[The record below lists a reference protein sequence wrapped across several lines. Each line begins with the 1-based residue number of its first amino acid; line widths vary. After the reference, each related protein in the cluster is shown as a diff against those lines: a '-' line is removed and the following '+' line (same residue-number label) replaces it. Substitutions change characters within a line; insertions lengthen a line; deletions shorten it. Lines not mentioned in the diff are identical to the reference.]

1 MPERRPAV
9 PFLSLTA
16 TTAAALA
23 LTSLALAGCQV
34 GPDFH
39 GPAAPSGAAG
49 YAEGGTP
56 TAIAPDQRLASG
68 ADVPARW
75 WEAYGSPEL
84 NALMEQAIKASP
96 DIASAEA
103 ALRSANELYIAQHG
117 ALLPTVDAGY
127 NFTRQ
132 KFSNEIAPPALNST
146 ANPYSLHT
154 LQVNVGYTPDVF
166 GGLHRQA
173 ESALALAEAQ
183 RYQAEAAYLTLTAN
197 VAAAAIQ
204 QASLIAQIKD
214 AETLAASDRKTLDT
228 LRRSL
233 QAGETAAADVAA
245 QEVVVAQA
253 EQALPPLRKQLAQQ
267 NDLIAFLIGRT
278 PAEAQVPALDLDKL
292 TLPAELP
299 VSLPSD
305 LVRHRPDVRAAEA
318 NLHAASANVGVAIA
332 ARLPSFPLT
341 GNVGSQSAEFGNL
354 FSSPNFFWT
363 ITAGVT
369 GPVFDG
375 GQLKHKQK
383 SAEALFDQ
391 AKAQYHAAALAAFQ
405 NVADS
410 LQALEGDARSLDA
423 ARAVDQAAERSL
435 ATARKQLDAGESS
448 VLPLL
453 TAEQAQLQARSAVT
467 QARAARLA
475 DSAALFQALGGGWWN
490 RTDFAEAEPAKGAD
504 KPAAQR

>member
-1 MPERRPAV
+1 MPQSRPAA
-9 PFLSLTA
+9 SLRILRLTSA
-16 TTAAALA
+16 AAAAALV
-23 LTSLALAGCQV
+23 LAGCQV

-39 GPAAPSGAAG
+39 GAPAPPAAAG
-49 YAEGGTP
+49 YAAGGLP

-84 NALMEQAIKASP
+84 DALVDQAVKASP

-103 ALRSANELYIAQHG
+103 ALRSAHELYLAQHG

-132 KFSNEIAPPALNST
+132 KFSDEISPPQLNST

-154 LQVNVGYTPDVF
+154 LQLNVGYTPDVF
-166 GGLHRQA
+166 GGRRRQA
-173 ESALALAEAQ
+173 ENALAQAEAQ
-183 RYQAEAAYLTLTAN
+183 RFQAEAAYLTLTAN

-214 AETLAASDRKTLDT
+214 AEALAASDRKTLDA

-233 QAGETAAADVAA
+233 QAGELSATDVAA
-245 QEVVVAQA
+245 QEVVTAQA
-253 EQALPPLRKQLAQQ
+253 DQALPPLRKQLAQQ
-267 NDLIAFLIGRT
+267 NDLLASLTGRT
-278 PAEAQVPALDLDKL
+278 PAEGQIPALDLDKL
-292 TLPAELP
+292 TLPADLP

-305 LVRHRPDVRAAEA
+305 LVRHRPDLRAAEA

-332 ARLPSFPLT
+332 ARLPTFPLT
-341 GNVGSQSAEFGNL
+341 ANAGSQSATFAGL
-354 FSSPNFFWT
+354 FDGPNVFWT
-363 ITAGVT
+363 VAGAAAA
-369 GPVFDG
+369 PLFEG
-375 GQLKHKQK
+375 GRLKHEQK
-383 SAEALFDQ
+383 SAEALLDQ
-391 AKAQYHAAALAAFQ
+391 AKAQYRGAALAAFQ

-410 LQALEGDARSLDA
+410 LQALQGDAKALDA
-423 ARAVDQAAERSL
+423 AVAVDQAAGRSL
-435 ATARKQLDAGESS
+435 ATAKKQLDAGEAS

-453 TAEQAQLQARSAVT
+453 AAEQAQLQARSAVT

-475 DSAALFQALGGGWWN
+475 DSAALFQSLGGGWWN
-490 RTDFAEAEPAKGAD
+490 RADFAEAAPAD
-504 KPAAQR
+504 KPAERR

>member
-1 MPERRPAV
+1 MPESRPAV
-9 PFLSLTA
+9 SIRTLRL
-16 TTAAALA
+16 TAAAAA
-23 LTSLALAGCQV
+23 LTLAACQV

-49 YAEGGTP
+49 YAAGGLP
-56 TAIAPDQRLASG
+56 AIAADQRLQPG

-75 WEAYGSPEL
+75 WEVYGSPEL
-84 NALMEQAIKASP
+84 NALMDQAIKASP
-96 DIASAEA
+96 DIESAEA
-103 ALRSANELYIAQHG
+103 ALRSTNELYLAQHG
-117 ALLPTVDAGY
+117 AMLPTVDAGY
-127 NFTRQ
+127 SFTRQ
-132 KFSNEIAPPALNST
+132 KFSDEIAPPALNST

-154 LQVNVGYTPDVF
+154 LTLNVGYAPDVF

-173 ESALALAEAQ
+173 ESALAQAEAQ

-214 AETLAASDRKTLDT
+214 AEALAASDRKTLEA
-228 LRRSL
+228 LRRSQ
-233 QAGETAAADVAA
+233 QAGELSASDVAA

-267 NDLIAFLIGRT
+267 NDLLAFLIGRT
-278 PAEAQVPALDLDKL
+278 PAEAQLPALDLDKL

-332 ARLPSFPLT
+332 ARLPTFPLT
-341 GNVGSQSAEFGNL
+341 ANVGSQSADLGRL
-354 FSSPNFFWT
+354 FSGPNVFWT
-363 ITAGVT
+363 LT
-369 GPVFDG
+369 GAVAAPIYEG

-383 SAEALFDQ
+383 SAEALLDQ
-391 AKAQYHAAALAAFQ
+391 AKAQYRGAALAAFQ

-410 LQALEGDARSLDA
+410 LQALQGDARALDA
-423 ARAVDQAAERSL
+423 AAGVDQATVRSL
-435 ATARKQLDAGESS
+435 ATARKQLDAGEAS

-453 TAEQAQLQARSAVT
+453 TAEQAELQARSALT

-490 RTDFAEAEPAKGAD
+490 RTDFAEAAPAGAEPAAK
-504 KPAAQR
+504 R

>member
-1 MPERRPAV
+1 MTKSRPAV
-9 PFLSLTA
+9 SIRALRL
-16 TTAAALA
+16 TTAAAA
-23 LTSLALAGCQV
+23 LTLAACQV

-49 YAEGGTP
+49 YAAGGLP
-56 TAIAPDQRLASG
+56 AIAPDQRLIPG

-84 NALMEQAIKASP
+84 NALMDQAIKASP
-96 DIASAEA
+96 DIESAEA

-117 ALLPTVDAGY
+117 AMLPTVDAGY

-132 KFSNEIAPPALNST
+132 KFSDEIAPPALNST

-154 LQVNVGYTPDVF
+154 LQLNVGYAPDVF

-173 ESALALAEAQ
+173 ENALAQAEAQ

-214 AETLAASDRKTLDT
+214 AETLVKSDRQTLDA
-228 LRRSL
+228 LRRSQ
-233 QAGETAAADVAA
+233 QAGELSATEVTA

-267 NDLIAFLIGRT
+267 NDLLAFLTGRT
-278 PAEAQVPALDLDKL
+278 PAEAQLPALDLDKL
-292 TLPAELP
+292 SLPADLP
-299 VSLPSD
+299 VTLPSD

-332 ARLPSFPLT
+332 ARLPTFPLT
-341 GNVGSQSAEFGNL
+341 ASVGSQSADLGRL
-354 FSSPNFFWT
+354 FSGPNVFWT
-363 ITAGVT
+363 LT
-369 GPVFDG
+369 GAVAAPIYEG

-383 SAEALFDQ
+383 SAEALLDQ
-391 AKAQYHAAALAAFQ
+391 AKAQYRGAALAAFQ

-410 LQALEGDARSLDA
+410 LQALQGDARTLDA
-423 ARAVDQAAERSL
+423 ATAVDQAAMRSL
-435 ATARKQLDAGESS
+435 ATAKKQLDAGETSALP
-448 VLPLL
+448 VLA
-453 TAEQAQLQARSAVT
+453 AEQAQLQARAAVT

-490 RTDFAEAEPAKGAD
+490 RTDFAEAAPAAG
-504 KPAAQR
+504 KPAAQQR

>member
-1 MPERRPAV
+1 MPESRPA
-9 PFLSLTA
+9 LSIRTLRLTVA
-16 TTAAALA
+16 AAALA
-23 LTSLALAGCQV
+23 LAACQV

-49 YAEGGTP
+49 YAAGGLP
-56 TAIAPDQRLASG
+56 AIAPDQRLQPG

-84 NALMEQAIKASP
+84 NALMDQAIKASP
-96 DIASAEA
+96 DIESAEA
-103 ALRSANELYIAQHG
+103 ALRSANELYLAQHG

-127 NFTRQ
+127 SVAPQ
-132 KFSNEIAPPALNST
+132 KLSNEISPTLANN
-146 ANPYSLHT
+146 ANPFTLHT
-154 LQVNVGYTPDVF
+154 LGVNVGYTPDVF

-173 ESALALAEAQ
+173 ENALAQAEAQ

-214 AETLAASDRKTLDT
+214 AEALVASDRKTLDT
-228 LRRSL
+228 LQRSL
-233 QAGETAAADVAA
+233 KAGETAAADVAA

-267 NDLIAFLIGRT
+267 NDLLAFLTGRT
-278 PAEAQVPALDLDKL
+278 PAEAQLPALDLDKL

-299 VSLPSD
+299 VTLPSD

-332 ARLPSFPLT
+332 ARLPTFPLT
-341 GNVGSQSAEFGNL
+341 ASVGSQAGDFAAL
-354 FSSPNFFWT
+354 FSSGNFFWT
-363 ITAGVT
+363 VT
-369 GPVFDG
+369 GAVTAPIYEG

-383 SAEALFDQ
+383 SAEALLDQ
-391 AKAQYHAAALAAFQ
+391 AKAQYRGAALAAFQ

-410 LQALEGDARSLDA
+410 LQALQGDARALDA
-423 ARAVDQAAERSL
+423 AAAVDQAAGRSL
-435 ATARKQLDAGESS
+435 ATAKKQLGAGEASI
-448 VLPLL
+448 LPLL
-453 TAEQAQLQARSAVT
+453 TAEQAQLQARAALT

-490 RTDFAEAEPAKGAD
+490 RTDFAEAEPADG
-504 KPAAQR
+504 KPAAKR

>member
-1 MPERRPAV
+1 MPQSRPAV
-9 PFLSLTA
+9 SIRTLRLTGA
-16 TTAAALA
+16 AGAALM
-23 LTSLALAGCQV
+23 LAACQV

-39 GPAAPSGAAG
+39 GPPAPSAAAG
-49 YAEGGTP
+49 YAAGGTP

-84 NALMEQAIKASP
+84 NALMDQAIKASP
-96 DIASAEA
+96 DIESAEA
-103 ALRSANELYIAQHG
+103 ALRSTNELYLAQHG

-132 KFSNEIAPPALNST
+132 KFSNEISPPQLNST

-173 ESALALAEAQ
+173 ESALAQAEAQ

-214 AETLAASDRKTLDT
+214 AEALAASDRKTLET
-228 LRRSL
+228 LRRSE
-233 QAGETAAADVAA
+233 QSGEVAAGDVAA

-278 PAEAQVPALDLDKL
+278 PAEGGVPALDLDQL

-305 LVRHRPDVRAAEA
+305 LVRHRPDLRAAEA
-318 NLHAASANVGVAIA
+318 NLHAASADVGVAIA

-363 ITAGVT
+363 VT
-369 GPVFDG
+369 GAIAAPIYEG

-383 SAEALFDQ
+383 SAEALLDQ
-391 AKAQYHAAALAAFQ
+391 AKAQYRGAALAAFQ

-410 LQALEGDARSLDA
+410 LQALQGDARSLDA
-423 ARAVDQAAERSL
+423 ATAVDQAAARSL
-435 ATARKQLDAGESS
+435 ATAKKQLDAGEASI
-448 VLPLL
+448 LPLL
-453 TAEQAQLQARSAVT
+453 TAEQAQLQARAAVT

-475 DSAALFQALGGGWWN
+475 DSAALFQSLGGGWWN
-490 RTDFAEAEPAKGAD
+490 RTDFAEAEPVKGGPAA